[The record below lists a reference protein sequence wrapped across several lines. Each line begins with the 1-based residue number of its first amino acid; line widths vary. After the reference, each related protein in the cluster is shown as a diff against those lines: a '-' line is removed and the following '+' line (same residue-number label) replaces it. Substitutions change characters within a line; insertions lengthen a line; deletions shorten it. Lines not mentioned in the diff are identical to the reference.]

1 MRWIL
6 AWLALAQ
13 TRWAI
18 ADLERSRMLDRHSAE
33 ALRRGEERMQHAYA
47 LAARAG
53 MSRR

>member
-1 MRWIL
+1 MRLIL
-6 AWLALAQ
+6 SWLALAH

-33 ALRRGEERMQHAYA
+33 ALRRGEERMQQAQA
-47 LAARAG
+47 LADRAC